1 MTDPYAGPIQLTG
14 YVPPGHYYWTVADCE
29 GEQWQPTDS
38 REEAEDMV
46 GHVDDRFVHGE
57 RLTIWPPGW
66 SPQFLHD
73 QLWEDYGEPDEDTEC
88 IEEASDDELETMEDF
103 L

>member
-14 YVPPGHYYWTVADCE
+14 YVPPGHYYWIVADCE
-29 GEQWQPTDS
+29 GEQWQPADS
-38 REEAEDMV
+38 REDAEELV
-46 GHVDDRFVHGE
+46 EHVDDRFVRGE

-73 QLWEDYGEPDEDTEC
+73 QLWDDYTV
-88 IEEASDDELETMEDF
+88 SDDEGIEHTNDDGELETMEGF